1 MHGAPVQHNIGHLHD
16 VRVEEVVYPRSEGSL
31 IVVGDYDELGLRGGC
46 PFEEV
51 VGFAE
56 ENDRLY
62 GVELEAV
69 VSRKSLKE
77 GGEGTS

>member
-1 MHGAPVQHNIGHLHD
+1 MHSAPVQHNVGHLHN
-16 VRVEEVVYPRSEGSL
+16 VRIEEVVYPRPKRGF
-31 IVVGDYDELGLRGGC
+31 VVVSDYDELGPRGRR

-56 ENDRLY
+56 EDDRFD
-62 GVELEAV
+62 GVELEVV
-69 VSRKSLKE
+69 VSRKSLKK

>member
-1 MHGAPVQHNIGHLHD
+1 MHSAPVQHNVGHLHD
-16 VRVEEVVYPRSEGSL
+16 VRIEEVVYPRSERGFV
-31 IVVGDYDELGLRGGC
+31 VVGDYDELGLRGRG

-56 ENDRLY
+56 EDDRFD

-69 VSRKSLKE
+69 VSRKSLME